1 MPFHKKYQSK
11 YLATTSLNPNP
22 CNAQKHSDKQIA
34 QLAASIDAFDSLA
47 PFVIDTR
54 LMIVAG
60 SGRWLASKKLGFP
73 EGRLIHVKFTDEKQ
87 VVAFVLASNRL
98 SEIFLSSERRI

>member
-1 MPFHKKYQSK
+1 
-11 YLATTSLNPNP
+11 
-22 CNAQKHSDKQIA
+22 
-34 QLAASIDAFDSLA
+34 
-47 PFVIDTR
+47 
-54 LMIVAG
+54 MIVAG